1 MLKNAVVDA
10 SPKVAKNLR
19 HSISLFPLKQKVK
32 NSMQE
37 ATQGRLIYNRSQGF
51 NSLKRRNVQTVQI
64 MNKKSQSSI
73 SEESFA

>member
-1 MLKNAVVDA
+1 MLKNMPAA
-10 SPKVAKNLR
+10 TSPKASKNLR
-19 HSISLFPLKQKVK
+19 HSISLFPLRQKVK

-37 ATQGRLIYNRSQGF
+37 PTAGRLSYNRSQGF